1 MTSVACP
8 SCGEK
13 GNLPDHLI
21 GKRIRCHKCGK
32 GFNAGSTTVEPA
44 KPALAAD
51 GTIDVDGL
59 DASTWAA
66 SAVAEAD
73 APTHPDPL
81 PAFVAL
87 PPSGEIPVVAGK
99 QYKVLTQKDR
109 WFEGKF
115 ELAKL
120 EDALNHYA
128 RQGWSVRAMSTPL
141 VTGFSGGPREE
152 IVILLER

>member
-1 MTSVACP
+1 MTPVACP

-13 GNLPDHLI
+13 GSLPDHLI
-21 GKRIRCHKCGK
+21 GKKIRCQKCGK
-32 GFNAGSTTVEPA
+32 SFSAGATSVEPA
-44 KPALAAD
+44 KPAPAD

-59 DASTWAA
+59 DPSTWTATA
-66 SAVAEAD
+66 AEAP
-73 APTHPDPL
+73 AHPEPL
-81 PAFVAL
+81 PAFVAS
-87 PPSGEIPVVAGK
+87 PPSGEIPVGSGK
-99 QYKVLTQKDR
+99 QYKVLTQRDR
-109 WFEGKF
+109 WFAGQF

-128 RQGWSVRAMSTPL
+128 RQGWTVRAMSTPH